1 MSVGD
6 EGEEEGVHVNS
17 TQCECWIAMGEV
29 I

>member
-1 MSVGD
+1 VGD
-6 EGEEEGVHVNS
+6 EVEEEGVHVNS